1 MVHFG
6 NFMLDFTFFPLWTLA
21 VCLSTAVWTPIEG
34 QPRVIGSLQP
44 IIAAPGDDVIL
55 PCHLDPAYNVE
66 DLTVEWSKPDLK
78 PDPSDRLSRVDYV
91 HVYRDGRENLDM
103 KLQSYFGRTMLF
115 TDQLKRGNISLKI
128 TNVTPADG
136 GRYKCFIP
144 KLNSQVKES
153 IILLSVDPNFVK
165 SSTTET
171 PLLPTNVQTPD
182 PKEET
187 DVKGGRSYQGV
198 WIPAVVFGVLLVL
211 GVCGGVAGYV
221 IKHKPQKLNL
231 PKYEVTPERLL
242 PV

>member
-115 TDQLKRGNISLKI
+115 TDELKRGNISLKI

-136 GRYKCFIP
+136 GRYRCFIP

-153 IILLSVDPNFVK
+153 IILLIVDPHFAK

-182 PKEET
+182 PKEEM
-187 DVKGGRSYQGV
+187 DVKGGRSHLGF
-198 WIPAVVFGVLLVL
+198 WIPAVAFCILLAL
-211 GVCGGVAGYV
+211 GVGVGAGCV
-221 IKHKPQKLNL
+221 FKQKFHKVNVMEKESKQL
-231 PKYEVTPERLL
+231 V